1 MDEGHVSHHLLYLVG
16 LKVADEVDLSP
27 SIGVRPQVGSQFLYP
42 VFSAQP
48 DTRGNC
54 GADGLV
60 RLYLGSGA

>member
-1 MDEGHVSHHLLYLVG
+1 MDMKAKEFWFV
-16 LKVADEVDLSP
+16 
-27 SIGVRPQVGSQFLYP
+27 VGSQFLYP

-48 DTRGNC
+48 DTCGNC